1 VAGLQ
6 LVPLPSVPNEQFTNP
21 VTLETNYTVPA
32 YVPTAA
38 ERTGDFSAYSGLGLV
53 LIDPVNGAPFASNLI
68 PPGRLD
74 TIFAWRIP
82 PHSSTLPSLSCSLE
96 PTLHSIEG
104 NVATSIQFTNNTAGS
119 VNVYWINYQGQRVF
133 YRGGPFSPL
142 AAGQSYVQGTF
153 ITHPWIIT
161 DVATNSCLGI
171 WLPTE
176 SADIAVITGSAS
188 SAPPQ
193 PPANLGAT
201 VQGGGRV
208 AASVGLSWGASNNA
222 VSYNV
227 YRATAA
233 AGPFTKIAST
243 ANLSY
248 TDPAVSSAAT
258 YYYVVTAVDANNLES
273 AYSNEVTAVIP

>member
-1 VAGLQ
+1 VA
-6 LVPLPSVPNEQFTNP
+6 
-21 VTLETNYTVPA
+21 LETNYTVPA

-38 ERTGDFSAYSGLGLV
+38 ERIGDFTAYAGLTLM
-53 LIDPVNGAPFASNLI
+53 DPLTGGPFPGGNTI
-68 PPGRLD
+68 PANRLD
-74 TIFAWRIP
+74 TVFAWRIP
-82 PHSSTLPSLSCSLE
+82 RHSSTLPRLSCRFES
-96 PTLHSIEG
+96 TLHSIES

-119 VNVYWINYQGQRVF
+119 VNVYWINDQGQRVF

-153 ITHPWIIT
+153 LTHPWIIT

-222 VSYNV
+222 VGYNV
-227 YRATAA
+227 YRATVA
-233 AGPFTKIAST
+233 AGPFTNLTSVPT
-243 ANLSY
+243 ANLSF
-248 TDPAVSSAAT
+248 TDVAVSSGQT
-258 YYYVVTAVDANNLES
+258 YYYVVTAVDTNSLEG
-273 AYSNEVTAVIP
+273 AYSNEVAAPIP